1 MGWGSGKRD
10 SLERK
15 VSINRWIKLL
25 LLLNESK
32 SVSNSCIPGVNCSSM
47 DTTILEKRVLK
58 IGHKLWEK

>member
-32 SVSNSCIPGVNCSSM
+32 SVSNSCIPSEVLSTFEGMS
-47 DTTILEKRVLK
+47 TYVLK
-58 IGHKLWEK
+58 SKTRC